1 MEGNRLA
8 ELRRKA
14 GKTGDAGGGAAAAS
28 ASDSKQ
34 SEAMNAHVRQY
45 DSIKEGLNSIRRN
58 TARIEKLKDNEK
70 TTVNEE
76 ARKDIMKELDFTM
89 AETTREGQEIKA
101 KLDKISEENKK
112 YKKENPNSAT
122 LQMRVNLYQ
131 THVRRLHQVMNG
143 YNQASHDFKK
153 ALKDRTRRQ
162 LAIVDH
168 NITPE
173 QMDAIL
179 ESGHADQVLNEV
191 LISEELDNV
200 VRDIEERHKGILRL
214 EQQVTEV
221 YQLFQDLA
229 TLVDMQQET
238 LDVIENR
245 VSMAKNYQGQALE
258 ELVKGEEYQKK
269 ARRRQICILMIIL
282 TVALAIILFFS
293 VSN

>member
-1 MEGNRLA
+1 MKE
-8 ELRRKA
+8 
-14 GKTGDAGGGAAAAS
+14 
-28 ASDSKQ
+28 
-34 SEAMNAHVRQY
+34 HVRQY
-45 DSIKEGLNSIRRN
+45 EAIKEGLNSIRRN

-70 TTVNEE
+70 TTVNDD

-89 AETTREGQEIKA
+89 AETTREGQAIKA
-101 KLDKISEENKK
+101 KLDKISDANKR

-162 LAIVDH
+162 LAIVDQS
-168 NITPE
+168 ITPE
-173 QMDAIL
+173 QMESIL
-179 ESGHADQVLNEV
+179 ESGHADQVLSEV

-200 VRDIEERHKGILRL
+200 VRDIEERHQGILRL
-214 EQQVTEV
+214 EQQVNEV

-245 VSMAKNYQGQALE
+245 VSMAKNFAGSALG
-258 ELVKGEEYQKK
+258 ELEKGEEYQKS
-269 ARRRQICILMIIL
+269 ARRRQVCIMMIFL
-282 TVALAIILFFS
+282 FVLAGIIIFAVYFS
-293 VSN
+293 D